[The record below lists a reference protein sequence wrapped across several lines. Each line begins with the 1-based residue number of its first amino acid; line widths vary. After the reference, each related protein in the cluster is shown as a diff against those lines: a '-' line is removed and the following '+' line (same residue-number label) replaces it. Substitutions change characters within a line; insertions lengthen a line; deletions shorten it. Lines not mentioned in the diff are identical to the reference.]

1 MALYTN
7 VDEYNNKKKKLHLL
21 KNGKMF
27 ICCKY
32 TDTLGL
38 ENGEEIMNL
47 SMLVFFFFQK
57 NTEVVFTE

>member
-38 ENGEEIMNL
+38 ENGEEIMNIKESL
-47 SMLVFFFFQK
+47 SSFFK
-57 NTEVVFTE
+57 NYWK

>member
-1 MALYTN
+1 MNITI
-7 VDEYNNKKKKLHLL
+7 KKKLHLL

-38 ENGEEIMNL
+38 ENGEEIMNIKESL
-47 SMLVFFFFQK
+47 SSFFK
-57 NTEVVFTE
+57 NYWK